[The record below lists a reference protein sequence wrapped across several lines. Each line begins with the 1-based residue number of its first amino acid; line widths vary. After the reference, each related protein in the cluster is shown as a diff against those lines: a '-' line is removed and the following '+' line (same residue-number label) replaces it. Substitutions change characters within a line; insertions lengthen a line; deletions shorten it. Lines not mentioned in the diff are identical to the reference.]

1 MKKIAHF
8 FIENYKFTFVLSAMV
23 VIFGLFGLMRINAE
37 SYPSVDFAM
46 ATITTNYDG
55 ASAED
60 IETRITKPIEDEV
73 RSVTGIKDVRSVSQ
87 PGISTILVRADI
99 DNVDVEKLMADL
111 QRSVDRVTDL
121 PPDLKD
127 RPRFVEVKSEEFP
140 VMELAIVGDNSNRAR
155 DLVADMLKEDIEDN
169 KSVLNARLVGYQ
181 ERAFQIQLDS
191 RRMKALHIGIDEV
204 LNKIETRNRN
214 IPGGTLKSSGEQRL
228 VRIEGKIRNKNELD
242 NILIRSNFSGKTVY
256 LKDIATIVDDQQE
269 ATIHARHNGEEAT
282 LLIVRKKGGADTIS
296 MVNDINSRLDKFR
309 SLYGEKFK
317 FKIYNNEALRVK
329 NKLGVLSSNAVSG
342 LVLVVFFLLLFLPG
356 RIGLMASLS
365 LPLAVMATLG
375 FIPSMD
381 MNLNAITILALVIA
395 LGMLVDN
402 SVVISENFARL
413 RQEGLSAHD
422 AAMVSVRQLWLPI
435 TATVMTTIAAFLPM
449 LVTTGIMGQF
459 IKYIPII
466 VSLSLVISLAE
477 SFFFL
482 PMRLVRIESS
492 AKANNSH
499 GKTGWFDKVAS
510 KFESFMNQTIRHR
523 YIALF
528 VFTGLMV
535 GSVVMMTVFNRMV
548 LFPSDETEIYLGR
561 LELTH
566 GSTLEDTNEE
576 IKIIS
581 EKIHQI
587 NGEHIADIVARAGTS
602 SMGPTD
608 PKGKSGNNTGIIFM
622 YATDHAKSNVKETDF
637 LEKIRVITGSER
649 VKSLT
654 FEAMV
659 NGPPVGDP
667 VNATFRSNNA
677 ESLHEVITGVM
688 SHLSETE
695 GIMDVKVDDVIA
707 DQQVYIDINY
717 QKADRLGLNV
727 NSVGNSIRSA
737 LAGKVISNV
746 NLNNKEVDLVVR
758 FKEEMRKNV
767 ADLKTIQVM
776 DKRGYLIPI
785 TDFATI
791 RQEGGKPYIKRFD
804 FKRAKTVTANI
815 DTNKMTAIEANLL
828 VQKKF
833 DELVK
838 TYKDVSIVFGGEG
851 ESTNES
857 MASLFNALIL
867 SLIGIFALLVFLF
880 NSFVRPLI
888 IMTTIPLGLVGFS
901 IAFALHGRPISFL
914 ALIGIIG
921 LGGII
926 VNSGIILIS
935 FIEDMKAE
943 GRPLLEV
950 LVTASRIRLRAVLV
964 SSLTTISGLIPT
976 AYGIGGSDALLVPM
990 TLAMAWGLTSGTIL
1004 TLVWVPCAYAI
1015 LEDVNGF
1022 IGKIFSRKSKDD
1034 HENPQQNHGTDMSKV
1049 S

>member
-1 MKKIAHF
+1 MKKIAQF
-8 FIENYKFTFVLSAMV
+8 FIENYKFTFVLSVMV

-60 IETRITKPIEDEV
+60 IETRITKPIEDEI
-73 RSVTGIKDVRSVSQ
+73 RSVTGVKDVRSISQ
-87 PGISTILVRADI
+87 PGISTVLVRADI

-127 RPRFVEVKSEEFP
+127 RPRFVEIKSEEFP
-140 VMELAIVGDNSNRAR
+140 VMELAIIGDNTNRAR
-155 DLVADMLKEDIEDN
+155 DIVADMLKEDIEDN
-169 KSVLNARLVGYQ
+169 KSVLNARLVGYR
-181 ERAFQIQLDS
+181 ERAFQVRLDS
-191 RRMKALHIGIDEV
+191 NKMKSMHIGIDEV
-204 LNKIETRNRN
+204 LNQITTRNKN
-214 IPGGTLKSSGEQRL
+214 IPGGTLESSGEQRL
-228 VRIEGKIRNKNELD
+228 VRIEGKIKNQAELE
-242 NILIRSNFSGKTVY
+242 NLLIRSNFSGKAVY
-256 LKDIATIVDDQQE
+256 LKDIAEISDDQQE
-269 ATIHARHNGEEAT
+269 ANIYARHNGQEAT

-296 MVNDINSRLDKFR
+296 MVTDINNRLESFKQAYKDKF
-309 SLYGEKFK
+309 E

-329 NKLGVLSSNAVSG
+329 NKLGVLSSNAISG
-342 LVLVVFFLLLFLPG
+342 LFLVIFFLLLFLPG

-375 FIPSMD
+375 FIPPMG

-413 RQEGLSAHD
+413 RQEGQGANE
-422 AAMVSVRQLWLPI
+422 AAMNSVAQLWLPI

-466 VSLSLVISLAE
+466 VSVALLISLVE
-477 SFFFL
+477 SFFLL
-482 PMRLVRIESS
+482 PMRLVLIESNVPNH
-492 AKANNSH
+492 K
-499 GKTGWFDKVAS
+499 GKSEGWFGKVAY
-510 KFESFMNQTIRHR
+510 KFEAFMRHAINHR
-523 YIALF
+523 YIALL
-528 VFTGLMV
+528 VFTAMMIC
-535 GSVVMMTVFNRMV
+535 SVVMMTVFNKMV
-548 LFPSDETEIYLGR
+548 LFPSDETEIYIAR
-561 LELTH
+561 LELQH
-566 GSTLEDTNEE
+566 GSTLEDTNDEL
-576 IKIIS
+576 KIIS
-581 EKIHQI
+581 KKIHEL
-587 NGEHIADIVARAGTS
+587 NGEHIADIVARAGTA

-608 PKGKSGNNTGIIFM
+608 PKGSSGNNTGIIFM
-622 YATDHAKSNVKETDF
+622 YVDDYAKVNVKENEF
-637 LEKIRVITGSER
+637 LAKLRGIEGSDK
-649 VKSLT
+649 VKLLS

-667 VNATFRSNNA
+667 VNATFRSNNS
-677 ESLHEVITGVM
+677 ENLDTVINSVM
-688 SHLSETE
+688 GTLRDTD

-707 DQQVYIDINY
+707 DQQVYIDIDY
-717 QKADRLGLNV
+717 EKADRLGLNV
-727 NSVGNSIRSA
+727 DSVGNSIRSA
-737 LAGKVISNV
+737 LAGKVASNV
-746 NLNNKEVDLVVR
+746 NLHNKEVDLVVR
-758 FKEEMRKNV
+758 FNDKMRKNIT
-767 ADLKTIQVM
+767 DLRKIQVM

-785 TDFATI
+785 TDFAEI
-791 RQEGGKPYIKRFD
+791 RLEDGKPYIKRFD

-815 DTNKMTAIEANLL
+815 DETKTTAIEANLL
-828 VQKKF
+828 VQRAF
-833 DELVK
+833 DEI
-838 TYKDVSIVFGGEG
+838 TNDYKDVAIVFGGEG
-851 ESTNES
+851 ESTKES
-857 MASLFNALIL
+857 MSSLFNALIL
-867 SLIGIFALLVFLF
+867 SLLGIFALLVFLF
-880 NSFVRPLI
+880 NSFIRPLI

-943 GRPLLEV
+943 GTPLKEV
-950 LVTASRIRLRAVLV
+950 LVVASRIRLRAVLV

-1015 LEDVNGF
+1015 IEDIQSV
-1022 IGKIFSRKSKDD
+1022 ISRMFSRKKKTTSAKKDSG
-1034 HENPQQNHGTDMSKV
+1034 PLGMSEV